1 MSISTILT
9 LIEAMRI
16 KLFCIFAFLTIS
28 VSYSQPLCDFQG
40 KDSLVAVIAVDTIH
54 VWDLSACAYCSATF
68 EVSVTPITDSIYIVQ
83 TDTAGRIATCDCLFN
98 IRTSISGLSPGTYSI
113 VVYRDL
119 LKKYGYPSDV
129 HQFIGSI
136 QVNYQSPASPTIGW
150 KAFQSGCN
158 PNSVPPEAHAHA
170 REFALYQNYPNPFN
184 PSATITYELPKSS
197 MVRLSVYD
205 MLGREV
211 SVLVNERRDAGV
223 HEVKFDAAGFSSGVY
238 FYRLTAGSFFQTRK
252 LLLLR

>member
-1 MSISTILT
+1 MSTILI
-9 LIEAMRI
+9 LIDAMRI
-16 KLFCIFAFLTIS
+16 KLFSIFAFLTIS

-150 KAFQSGCN
+150 KAFQSECN

-170 REFALYQNYPNPFN
+170 REFVLYQNYPNPFN
-184 PSATITYELPKSS
+184 PTTT
-197 MVRLSVYD
+197 VRFETQRSEFVVIKLYD
-205 MLGREV
+205 LIGREV
-211 SVLVNERRDAGV
+211 QTLWAERTPPGSYSIT
-223 HEVKFDAAGFSSGVY
+223 FDLTKALCSGPY
-238 FYRLTAGSFFQTRK
+238 YCRMHAGSFSQTVMMM
-252 LLLLR
+252 LLR